1 MSAARIFRAAGRS
14 IERAA
19 RAATASSSS
28 SLARGVSSSSSADA
42 DEDAPTTSF
51 GFRDVRVEE
60 KQGLVRDVFEK
71 VAPSY
76 DLMNDF
82 MSAGVHRLW
91 KDYLVDKVGVFPG
104 MTHLDVAGGT
114 GDVAFRVL
122 RELRRAE
129 EKARRG
135 GGGGGGGGGRARDF
149 DPGRVIVSDIN
160 PAMLAEGRTRARGRG
175 LMGLNAV
182 DAKGDALLAKLEF
195 VEGNAESLPFEDASV
210 DVYTIAFGLRNVT
223 NAKAALRDALRL
235 LKPGGRFMCLE
246 FSHVTQ
252 EPLRS
257 MYDLYSFNVIP
268 ALGELVAKDEASYR
282 YLVES
287 IRKFPKQRELEDM
300 MRDVGFKSVSHDNLT
315 GGVVAIHEGFK
326 L

>member
-135 GGGGGGGGGRARDF
+135 RR
-149 DPGRVIVSDIN
+149 RRRRRR
-160 PAMLAEGRTRARGRG
+160 RTRA
-175 LMGLNAV
+175 
-182 DAKGDALLAKLEF
+182 
-195 VEGNAESLPFEDASV
+195 
-210 DVYTIAFGLRNVT
+210 GLRPGTRHRVGHQP
-223 NAKAALRDALRL
+223 RDAR
-235 LKPGGRFMCLE
+235 GG
-246 FSHVTQ
+246 S
-252 EPLRS
+252 
-257 MYDLYSFNVIP
+257 
-268 ALGELVAKDEASYR
+268 EARAGAGASW
-282 YLVES
+282 V
-287 IRKFPKQRELEDM
+287 
-300 MRDVGFKSVSHDNLT
+300 
-315 GGVVAIHEGFK
+315 
-326 L
+326 

>member
-104 MTHLDVAGGT
+104 MTVVVQAPT
-114 GDVAFRVL
+114 GQRLA
-122 RELRRAE
+122 
-129 EKARRG
+129 
-135 GGGGGGGGGRARDF
+135 
-149 DPGRVIVSDIN
+149 VIV
-160 PAMLAEGRTRARGRG
+160 PQGVG
-175 LMGLNAV
+175 
-182 DAKGDALLAKLEF
+182 
-195 VEGNAESLPFEDASV
+195 
-210 DVYTIAFGLRNVT
+210 
-223 NAKAALRDALRL
+223 
-235 LKPGGRFMCLE
+235 PGGVFK
-246 FSHVTQ
+246 V
-252 EPLRS
+252 P
-257 MYDLYSFNVIP
+257 IP
-268 ALGELVAKDEASYR
+268 APPPPQIR
-282 YLVES
+282 YY
-287 IRKFPKQRELEDM
+287 
-300 MRDVGFKSVSHDNLT
+300 
-315 GGVVAIHEGFK
+315 
-326 L
+326 